1 MPRMKS
7 NRLPNMLAFDGVDDF
22 LTLPIVPAVTGF
34 NLAFWAIERN
44 FTDNARII
52 DWQDSGPANGFTVVE
67 TTAKNVQF
75 RCSNA
80 GVTNGNIADI
90 GYVNG
95 KLRHYVVTHDGTTAK
110 LYCDS
115 VLIGTDNSSVF
126 TAAAATFSVGR
137 RAGGGNSWN
146 GKLGEIVFQNTVTP
160 WTQAQ
165 ITDLY
170 YNGNI
175 TSGASYWLFNGD
187 VLDGSGN
194 GNHGTLTGGT
204 YIYQGVPRVVS
215 RNMGGSTLFNG
226 TTSVIDCGT
235 SPIGVG
241 AKTVSAWIKP
251 TGWGES
257 NAGRICS
264 DGKFIFS
271 LDSTQIFKVTS
282 DGATYKNS
290 APGSLILG
298 KWNHVIA
305 TRTAE
310 GVANLYL
317 NGVLN
322 GTADVTS
329 GTPAAATSNLCI
341 GNVAATDRTFNGKIA
356 EAKIYNQVLT
366 ASQAQ
371 ELYSTGSVSD
381 VSPVA
386 SYALDDQ
393 PSTYIDSIGGNN
405 GTGTATTYSSDTPV
419 QQRMAVSNDTASLY
433 FAAIGDVI
441 NYGNLGGTVGD
452 TWSTVIREKMK
463 TGSYGITL
471 EARVWNKGTDH
482 IRTTSTGA
490 PAGSINGTAF
500 NGASRFFLFDNKWHE
515 YGFTYDGANVKCYR
529 DGLLN
534 QSVAFVAT
542 ATDTASDFSA
552 GNRTANSRALDGW
565 LKSFLHYRNRVLTA
579 DEIRG
584 LYFSR
589 TEPSTTRLLINSQLN
604 EGAGTTAYDSS
615 GNGNNGT
622 ITGATWSSNTPSKAR
637 TVASSRTSV

>member
-1 MPRMKS
+1 MKA
-7 NRLPNMLAFDGVDDF
+7 NRLPNMLAFNGSSDF
-22 LTLPIVPAVTGF
+22 MTLPIVPSVTGF
-34 NLAFWAIERN
+34 NLAFWMIKRN
-44 FTDNARII
+44 STNNARIF
-52 DWQDSGPANGFTVVE
+52 DCQDAGPEGGFTVVE
-67 TTAKNVQF
+67 I
-75 RCSNA
+75 
-80 GVTNGNIADI
+80 TNGNNQFVTRNGASATGSLTSVRNVNADL
-90 GYVNG
+90 V
-95 KLRHYVVTHDGTTAK
+95 HYVYTHDGTTSK
-110 LYCDS
+110 LYENG
-115 VLIGTDNSSVF
+115 VLIATDTSSVMSAPSL
-126 TAAAATFSVGR
+126 TALYVAR
-137 RAGGGNSWN
+137 RAPSSSNFWN
-146 GKLGEIVFQNTVTP
+146 GKLGEVVFQNTATP

-165 ITDLY
+165 ITELY
-170 YNGNI
+170 YSGSI
-175 TSGASYWLFNGD
+175 PSGASYWLFDGN

-215 RNMGGSTLFNG
+215 RDMGGSTLFNG
-226 TTSVIDCGT
+226 SNARISIPYSANIDLPNQFSFSFWTKINTIEAANSRLIRNDINGWQFYLGGENLLVFNYGGNYQTVGTIVPGKWFHVSVTYDGSFFRIYIDGNYR
-235 SPIGVG
+235 
-241 AKTVSAWIKP
+241 TVS
-251 TGWGES
+251 TV
-257 NAGRICS
+257 AGPLTSSPAGVIYLATEVSYNYVACNLAEV
-264 DGKFIFS
+264 KIF
-271 LDSTQIFKVTS
+271 
-282 DGATYKNS
+282 NS
-290 APGSLILG
+290 A
-298 KWNHVIA
+298 
-305 TRTAE
+305 
-310 GVANLYL
+310 
-317 NGVLN
+317 
-322 GTADVTS
+322 
-329 GTPAAATSNLCI
+329 
-341 GNVAATDRTFNGKIA
+341 
-356 EAKIYNQVLT
+356 LT

-371 ELYSTGSVSD
+371 ELYSTGSVSG

-386 SYALDDQ
+386 NYALDDQ
-393 PSTYIDSIGGNN
+393 PSTYIDSIAGNN

-419 QQRMAVSNDTASLY
+419 KQRTVVSNDTASLY

-452 TWSTVIREKMK
+452 TWSTVILEKMK

-500 NGASRFFLFDNKWHE
+500 NGASGFFLFDNKWHE

-565 LKSFLHYRNRVLTA
+565 LKSFRHYRNRVLTT

-589 TEPSTTRLLINSQLN
+589 TEPSTTGLLINSQLN

-622 ITGATWSSNTPSKAR
+622 ITGATWSSDTPSKAR
-637 TVASSRTSV
+637 TTASARTSV